1 MKEKIVQYFNQLFEE
16 APDTVKALELKKE
29 MTQNALDKFED
40 LLQDGYSE
48 EEAYQNVVSS
58 IGDVTELFGE
68 LEEKTLFTLS
78 EKDRKKK
85 ALLQAIASG
94 LYILAGVIFFA
105 FAVLGETY
113 GSADMSATV
122 GLILAA
128 LICIPPTI
136 MTVYAAKMY
145 PVYKEKEKKNMV
157 EEYKAEK
164 NQNNR
169 QKAIISSIS
178 TILWTLV
185 LAVYFLISFTTGA
198 WYLTWIIFLI
208 GGSLQA
214 IVSLIFSLRQEKK
227 QTGI

>member
-1 MKEKIVQYFNQLFEE
+1 MKEKIVQYFNQLFLD
-16 APDTVKALELKKE
+16 APETGKALELRKE

-48 EEAYQNVVSS
+48 EEAYQNVIGS

-68 LEEKTLFTLS
+68 LEEKNLLTLS

-85 ALLQAIASG
+85 AILQAVASG
-94 LYILAGVIFFA
+94 IYILAGAVFFA
-105 FAVLGETY
+105 VAMLGEMY
-113 GSADMSATV
+113 GEEDMSGTV

-136 MTVYAAKMY
+136 MMVYAANMY
-145 PVYKEKEKKNMV
+145 PAYKEKEKKNMV
-157 EEYKAEK
+157 EEYKEEQY
-164 NQNNR
+164 QNNR

-178 TILWTLV
+178 TLLWTLV
-185 LAVYFLISFTTGA
+185 LALYFLISFTTGA

-208 GGSLQA
+208 GGSLQS
-214 IVSLIFSLRQEKK
+214 IVSLIFSLRQEKR
-227 QTGI
+227 